1 MFKIMR
7 KNNFLEKDN
16 YHFKF
21 NKYENLNF
29 SFWKYIFQQWSFPMY
44 SRNWYKQI

>member
-1 MFKIMR
+1 MLIIFIIYMFKIMR

-29 SFWKYIFQQWSFPMY
+29 SF
-44 SRNWYKQI
+44 